1 MLHHFDAGR
10 ASPSGSAHGQ
20 QHPQQQGQARQQQQQ
35 LQCQE
40 SAVPSE
46 FSELAGMTA
55 EELHLLL
62 VDERAYRWV
71 QRLGSFSVAPHGDHG
86 SLIGEDFHTPQSVQR
101 MQASGSPVPERLS
114 SGGCQGSDMCMGRCG
129 SWQGA

>member
-1 MLHHFDAGR
+1 MTKLHQFDAGR

-20 QHPQQQGQARQQQQQ
+20 QHPQQQGQARQQQQQQQQ

-71 QRLGSFSVAPHGDHG
+71 QCLGSFSVAPRGDHG
-86 SLIGEDFHTPQSVQR
+86 SLIGTAFIRWWQLLET
-101 MQASGSPVPERLS
+101 S
-114 SGGCQGSDMCMGRCG
+114 SATSCAEAAGF
-129 SWQGA
+129 W